1 MKGINR
7 REFRDESMIKEEQKG
22 GKMQKEFTGFGMI
35 LIVLALLLVSSVAFG
50 QEKAK
55 AEGASKEG
63 KAMAIARMVVGT
75 AVDNREPQGVAEKFP
90 AQTEK
95 VYCFFEVTDIPQDQE
110 LTLKWYAGNNPMGE
124 ISLSVKQGPKWRTWA
139 YKNLRG
145 IKGDWK
151 VEIKTSEGKIL
162 KEAQFKVE

>member
-1 MKGINR
+1 MHKG
-7 REFRDESMIKEEQKG
+7 FA
-22 GKMQKEFTGFGMI
+22 GFGLI
-35 LIVLALLLVSSVAFG
+35 LIVSGFFLVSSVAFG

-63 KAMAIARMVVGT
+63 KALAIARMVVGT
-75 AVDNREPQGVAEKFP
+75 GVDNREPQGVAEKFP
-90 AQTEK
+90 PQTEK
-95 VYCFFEVTDIPQDQE
+95 VYCFVEVTDIPQDQE
-110 LTLKWYAGNNPMGE
+110 LTLMWQAGNKPVGE

-151 VEIKTSEGKIL
+151 VEVKTSQGKIL
-162 KEAQFKVE
+162 KETRFRVE

>member
-1 MKGINR
+1 MRKG
-7 REFRDESMIKEEQKG
+7 FS
-22 GKMQKEFTGFGMI
+22 GFGMI
-35 LIVLALLLVSSVAFG
+35 LIVLAFLVVSPAAFG

-55 AEGASKEG
+55 TEGASKEE

-75 AVDNREPQGVAEKFP
+75 GVDNREPQGVAEKFP

-95 VYCFFEVTDIPQDQE
+95 VYCFFEATDIPQDQE

-124 ISLSVKQGPKWRTWA
+124 TALAVKQGPKWRTWA

-151 VEIKTSEGKIL
+151 MEVKTPEGKIL